1 MGGSIRASALAAAL
15 LLHCVACAPGPEP
28 WHAEESFTAEER
40 AAIVEAEA
48 WITQRVGRPSRGVV
62 FDLEARTAPA
72 DCPDR
77 CLLKGTNP
85 GGVFFKEPEVEAYV
99 VYLGTEGRIITMPD
113 GSREAYWLK
122 ALVAHE
128 LGHYYGLRHHEGQGV
143 MNPEAITFNWTSSS
157 EVSCWHDV
165 LESPYAYGLR
175 CAPSEQ
181 P

>member
-1 MGGSIRASALAAAL
+1 MGDSIRALALAAAIL
-15 LLHCVACAPGPEP
+15 VHCVACAPDPEP

-40 AAIVEAEA
+40 AAIIEAEA
-48 WITQRVGRPSRGVV
+48 WITQRVGRPTRGVV
-62 FDLEARTAPA
+62 FDLAPRTDPT

-77 CLLKGTNP
+77 CLLKGTAA
-85 GGVFFKEPEVEAYV
+85 GGVSYWEPKAEAQV
-99 VYLGTEGRIITMPD
+99 IYLGTEGRIITMPD

-128 LGHYYGLRHHEGQGV
+128 LGHYYGLRHHDGQGV
-143 MNPEAITFNWTSSS
+143 MNPDAITFNWTSAS
-157 EVSCWHDV
+157 EVSCRQDV
-165 LESPYAYGLR
+165 LESRYAYGLK